1 MSEQRCFEIM
11 NMNDKTFI
19 FSPDA
24 PSGFFSEFSAEK
36 IFSNFFSPEFSA
48 EKIFEK
54 KFFQIFFSPEFSA
67 EKIFFKIFFNFF
79 PQNFFTRFFPHHSAE
94 PKN

>member
-1 MSEQRCFEIM
+1 MSERSEQQCFEIM

-24 PSGFFSEFSAEK
+24 PSGFF
-36 IFSNFFSPEFSA
+36 
-48 EKIFEK
+48 
-54 KFFQIFFSPEFSA
+54 
-67 EKIFFKIFFNFF
+67 
-79 PQNFFTRFFPHHSAE
+79 PHHLAE